1 MGHAFTLFASSIY
14 WVAFIGSHLLGR
26 IYWGRI
32 YWVAFI
38 GVTFIGLHLLG
49 CIYWVAF
56 IANTSTTLIADATI
70 VNYVQLLLRGNNW
83 TLQALAATCVMG
95 VRFVR
100 GVMGCPSEVG
110 GVGSWEPSV
119 GVGYQV

>member
-1 MGHAFTLFASSIY
+1 MLLSPPAINGSCIHTVCEFREQHLLGCIYWDSIY
-14 WVAFIGSHLLGR
+14 WVA
-26 IYWGRI
+26 
-32 YWVAFI
+32 
-38 GVTFIGLHLLG
+38 FIGLHLLG

-56 IANTSTTLIADATI
+56 IANTSTTLIADASYNCKLCPI
-70 VNYVQLLLRGNNW
+70 IAESNNW

-119 GVGYQV
+119 GMGYQV